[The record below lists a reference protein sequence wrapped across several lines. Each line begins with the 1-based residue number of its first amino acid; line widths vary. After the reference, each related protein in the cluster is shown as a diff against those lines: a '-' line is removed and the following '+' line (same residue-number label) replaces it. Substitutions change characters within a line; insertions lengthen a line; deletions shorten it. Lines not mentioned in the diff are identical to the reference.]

1 MLKYEKLKV
10 EGGIDVSKVT
20 IQQLQK
26 MKAEKEKI
34 SMITAYDY
42 PTARFVDKAG
52 IEIILVGDSLA
63 MTVMGLDSTVPVTME
78 EMIHHTKAVV
88 RGVENSMVIG
98 DLPFGSYNQSKE
110 QAIANATRLMKEGG
124 CDAVKLEG
132 GVEMAEITKAIV
144 NAGIP
149 VMGHIGLTPQTISK
163 LGGFKVQGKGVQEAE
178 KLLKSALTL
187 QEAGIFSIVLEC
199 VPEEVGRLITE
210 KLSIPTIGIG
220 GGRYCDGQ
228 VLVFHDT
235 LGLFEKFLPKFVK
248 RYRNLGEEIVKA
260 LDEYKQEVKEGKF
273 PGPEHVF
280 GGVTEEELKRLY

>member
-1 MLKYEKLKV
+1 MLKYEKLQV

-163 LGGFKVQGKGVQEAE
+163 LGGFKVQGKGAQEAE

-199 VPEEVGRLITE
+199 VPEEVGRLNTE

-260 LDEYKQEVKEGKF
+260 LEEYKQEVKEEKF

>member
-1 MLKYEKLKV
+1 MP
-10 EGGIDVSKVT
+10 KVT

-26 MKAEKEKI
+26 MKAEREKI

-42 PTARFVDKAG
+42 PSARFVDKAG

-88 RGVENSMVIG
+88 RGVENAMVVG

-132 GVEMAEITKAIV
+132 GVEMAGITKAIV
-144 NAGIP
+144 DAGIP

-163 LGGFKVQGKGVQEAE
+163 LGGFKVQGKGAQEAE
-178 KLLKSALTL
+178 KLLKSAVAL

-199 VPEEVGRLITE
+199 VPEEVGRLVTE

-260 LDEYKQEVKEGKF
+260 LEEYKQEVKEEKF

>member
-1 MLKYEKLKV
+1 MP
-10 EGGIDVSKVT
+10 KVT

-26 MKAEKEKI
+26 MKAEREKI

-42 PTARFVDKAG
+42 PSARFVDKAG

-78 EMIHHTKAVV
+78 EMVHHTKAVV
-88 RGVENSMVIG
+88 RGVENAMVIG

-144 NAGIP
+144 DAGIP

-163 LGGFKVQGKGVQEAE
+163 LGGFKVQGKGAQEAE
-178 KLLKSALTL
+178 KLLKSALAL

-199 VPEEVGRLITE
+199 VPEEVGRLVTE

-260 LDEYKQEVKEGKF
+260 LEEYKQEVKEGKF

>member
-1 MLKYEKLKV
+1 M
-10 EGGIDVSKVT
+10 SKVT

-26 MKAEKEKI
+26 MKAEREKI

-42 PTARFVDKAG
+42 PSARFVDKAG

-88 RGVENSMVIG
+88 RGVENAMVIG

-132 GVEMAEITKAIV
+132 GVEMAGITKAIV
-144 NAGIP
+144 DAGIP

-163 LGGFKVQGKGVQEAE
+163 LGGFKVQGKGAQEAE
-178 KLLKSALTL
+178 KLLKSAVAL

-199 VPEEVGRLITE
+199 VPEEVGRLVTE

-260 LDEYKQEVKEGKF
+260 LEEYKQEVKEEKF

>member
-1 MLKYEKLKV
+1 
-10 EGGIDVSKVT
+10 VSKVT

-26 MKAEKEKI
+26 MKAEREKI

-42 PTARFVDKAG
+42 PSARFVDKAG

-88 RGVENSMVIG
+88 RGVENAMVIG

-144 NAGIP
+144 DAGIP

-163 LGGFKVQGKGVQEAE
+163 LGGFKVQGKGAQEAE
-178 KLLKSALTL
+178 KLLKGALAL

-199 VPEEVGRLITE
+199 VPEEVGRLVTE

-260 LDEYKQEVKEGKF
+260 LEEYKQEVKEGKF

>member
-1 MLKYEKLKV
+1 M
-10 EGGIDVSKVT
+10 SKVT

-26 MKAEKEKI
+26 MKAEREKI

-42 PTARFVDKAG
+42 PSARFVDKAG

-88 RGVENSMVIG
+88 CGVENAMVIG

-132 GVEMAEITKAIV
+132 GVEMAGITKAIV
-144 NAGIP
+144 DAGIP

-163 LGGFKVQGKGVQEAE
+163 LGGFKVQGKGAQEAE
-178 KLLKSALTL
+178 KLLKGALAL

-260 LDEYKQEVKEGKF
+260 LEEYKQEVKEEKF

>member
-1 MLKYEKLKV
+1 MP
-10 EGGIDVSKVT
+10 KVT

-26 MKAEKEKI
+26 MKAEREKI

-42 PTARFVDKAG
+42 PSARFVDKAG

-88 RGVENSMVIG
+88 RGVENAMVIG

-144 NAGIP
+144 DAGIP

-163 LGGFKVQGKGVQEAE
+163 LGGFKVQGKGAQEAE
-178 KLLKSALTL
+178 KLLKSALAL

-260 LDEYKQEVKEGKF
+260 LEEYKQEVKEGKF